1 MVTESLLCA
10 DFAAAVDC
18 WPLVGFL
25 AGDLCFFTTGISDL
39 TTIFFHAASTSL
51 FPSLF
56 TTKCRTLYFFRSKEW
71 FSSKLNKSSLIT
83 MISLLQAAEIFFI
96 LLNSASLSLVASYS
110 ASCILSF
117 SNLVNVFFFP
127 LVAALTTPLV
137 FITKKPSTV
146 KKITLLKFCSSYYL

>member
-10 DFAAAVDC
+10 DFAPAVDC

-39 TTIFFHAASTSL
+39 TTIFFHAASNLL

-56 TTKCRTLYFFRSKEW
+56 TTKCRTLYFFRSKLW
-71 FSSKLNKSSLIT
+71 FSSKWNKSSLIT
-83 MISLLQAAEIFFI
+83 MISLLQAAEIFFM
-96 LLNSASLSLVASYS
+96 LLNSASLFLLASYC
-110 ASCILSF
+110 ASCILPF

-127 LVAALTTPLV
+127 FVAAPTAPLIFV
-137 FITKKPSTV
+137 TNKLSTV